1 MTQAVRPYP
10 CTMQRMMRLLLVL
23 ALMAFAQATVA
34 QEGMSK
40 RKQEKA
46 LAKKEKVEAKE
57 MRKRDREGRKRHM
70 GLQDKKTRKR
80 IKRNTKRADRRGTNR
95 HEDGFFRRLFGG

>member
-1 MTQAVRPYP
+1 MF
-10 CTMQRMMRLLLVL
+10 RLLLVL
-23 ALMAFAQATVA
+23 TVLAFAQVA
-34 QEGMSK
+34 VGQEGLSK
-40 RKQEKA
+40 RKQEKV

-57 MRKRDREGRKRHM
+57 MRKRDKEGRKRH
-70 GLQDKKTRKR
+70 LKHQDKQTRKR